1 MTLEWAKLGKKYLD
15 ESGEDDID
23 YIEVNDLK
31 ERVKL
36 GVRKTERVET
46 RLRLGEGKI
55 VMLRFVGRV
64 EIRNQ
69 FN

>member
-1 MTLEWAKLGKKYLD
+1 MGKKYLD

-46 RLRLGEGKI
+46 RLRLGEGQDG
-55 VMLRFVGRV
+55 VGGGGGSG
-64 EIRNQ
+64 EC
-69 FN
+69 